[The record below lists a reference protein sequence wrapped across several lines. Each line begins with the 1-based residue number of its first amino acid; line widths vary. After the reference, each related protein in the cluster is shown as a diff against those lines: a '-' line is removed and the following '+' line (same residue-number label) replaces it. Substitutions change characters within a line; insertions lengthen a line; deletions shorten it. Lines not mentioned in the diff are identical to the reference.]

1 MVERRLRGKEQ
12 QEKRILT
19 AAGRLF
25 WKKGYLGTSI
35 DEIAKGADVN
45 KATIYYYFKD
55 KASIL
60 NELISIPLKELINQA
75 LPIAQM
81 DLKPEDKLE
90 ALVAG
95 HISWQA
101 SHPGIAG
108 IGHVERKNLPA
119 PAYRRYISMRDDY
132 EEIVRKTIED
142 GVCQGAFHCK
152 EVKLA
157 TMFTLGLVNS
167 IMQWFSPGGRL
178 TADEIAKEACSFILK
193 ALKGS

>member
-12 QEKRILT
+12 QERRILT

-81 DLKPEDKLE
+81 NLMPDKKLE
-90 ALVAG
+90 ALVAS
-95 HISWQA
+95 HIAWQA

-119 PAYRRYISMRDDY
+119 HAYRRYIRMRDDY
-132 EEIVRKTIED
+132 EEIIRKTIED
-142 GVCQGAFHCK
+142 GVRQGAFNCK
-152 EVKLA
+152 EVRLA
-157 TMFTLGLVNS
+157 TMFALGLVNS
-167 IMQWFSPGGRL
+167 IMQWFSPRGRL
-178 TADEIAKEACSFILK
+178 TADEIAKQACRFILK
-193 ALKGS
+193 ALKG